1 MDAVQTDDFREI
13 IRDTF
18 PAGSLKKR
26 VWAPCKNGGRLGK
39 YVFFLFVL
47 GNLSIFRGRTVKL
60 PGEYVFQTNIRYLSH
75 DGSMG
80 LKYLPTNF
88 PQKSTNHVGKYTIY
102 GFVSK

>member
-1 MDAVQTDDFREI
+1 MSLRIFCPSFQPGQIQLPTALPKQILCLQISMYHLVTDQKKGKKMDAVQTDDFREI

-60 PGEYVFQTNIRYLSH
+60 PGE
-75 DGSMG
+75 
-80 LKYLPTNF
+80 
-88 PQKSTNHVGKYTIY
+88 
-102 GFVSK
+102 